1 MRVLVAVLA
10 LLFVVNAE
18 VRLHQAIQDA
28 DRVDGE
34 YIVVFHKA
42 VGQESVES
50 HMEYLA
56 KEEISAQTFHIGLFR
71 GYSAKLTPMQLAY
84 HLLQDDVIN
93 YIEENQVVSLGQCQS
108 QITDDWNL
116 LRISERLLDLGSAD
130 TYRFPN
136 SAGND
141 VTSYVIDTG
150 VLLTHNDFS
159 TGRATWGFNSVDSN
173 NQDCN
178 GHGTHVA
185 STIAGNLYGL
195 SKRTFVV
202 AVKVLNCAGSG
213 TFAGVIAGID
223 WVANNHRK
231 PATANMSL
239 GGGYSQAVNDATNA
253 CVQEGV
259 VMAVAAGNSNA
270 DACNFSPASSEDA
283 IGVGATTIE
292 GTGDGEIQEDIRS
305 TFSNYGPCTHI
316 YAPGT
321 LVRGA
326 WIGAPLNSAT
336 RTISGTSMASPH
348 VCGVASLLLGAN
360 PNLTPAQVLAE
371 IIALSTKDIID
382 FRCVNAVCNQSP
394 NRMLYHACNQF

>member
-1 MRVLVAVLA
+1 LIALFA
-10 LLFVVNAE
+10 LLFLVNAE
-18 VRLHQAIQDA
+18 VRFYQAIKDA
-28 DRVDGE
+28 DRVDSE
-34 YIVVFHKA
+34 YIVVFHKTA
-42 VGQESVES
+42 SKESILS
-50 HMEYLA
+50 HMEYVA
-56 KEEISAQTFHIGLFR
+56 EQNIAASTFEIGLFR
-71 GYSAKLTPMQLAY
+71 GYSVSLTPEQLAY

-93 YIEENQVVSLGQCQS
+93 YIEENQVVSIGQCVS
-108 QITDDWNL
+108 QTTDDWNL
-116 LRISERLLDLGSAD
+116 LRIPERLLDLGSAD

-136 SAGND
+136 SAGLG

-150 VLLTHNDFS
+150 VLITHNDF
-159 TGRATWGFNSVDSN
+159 TGRATWGSNFVDSN

-185 STIAGNLYGL
+185 STIAGSLYGL
-195 SKRTFVV
+195 AKRTTVV

-213 TFAGVIAGID
+213 TFSGVIAGID

-253 CVQEGV
+253 CVAAGV

-292 GTGDGEIQEDIRS
+292 GSGNGEIQEDVRS
-305 TFSNYGPCTHI
+305 TFSNYGSCTHI

-321 LVRGA
+321 LIRGA
-326 WIGAPLNSAT
+326 WIGAPVNSAT

-348 VCGVASLLLGAN
+348 VAGVASLLLGAN
-360 PNLTPAQVLAE
+360 PGLNPAQVLAQ
-371 IIALSTKDIID
+371 IITLSTKDIVD
-382 FRCVNAVCNQSP
+382 FRCVNAACNQSP
-394 NRMLYHACNQF
+394 NRMLYHSCNAF